1 MHAPRCQC
9 RGSSISRTYIHS
21 AYTHIHDSVSPSIT
35 RLERACSSEYRTHP
49 RIDIARLSPISPS
62 RAHHAHDHLDVPLL
76 ARLARALDHGG
87 ASHSAGRAIDSTLS
101 KHPVALRHLS
111 GCRPPSFVTSFDTHA
126 SSGGANQL
134 DSVKHAASTSG
145 ACSCG
150 PGGTKCKGEN
160 GGGGGTTSTRTHM
173 VSRWSA
179 GRWHGE

>member
-1 MHAPRCQC
+1 VNVALIYLSLRPCMRLDAC
-9 RGSSISRTYIHS
+9 RGRSTSRIYIHS
-21 AYTHIHDSVSPSIT
+21 AYTHTHDSVSPSIT

-111 GCRPPSFVTSFDTHA
+111 PPLIRNLIRHSRVLGRRKPARLCEACRIDLGRVQRR
-126 SSGGANQL
+126 GE
-134 DSVKHAASTSG
+134 AAERG
-145 ACSCG
+145 D
-150 PGGTKCKGEN
+150 E
-160 GGGGGTTSTRTHM
+160 
-173 VSRWSA
+173 
-179 GRWHGE
+179 